1 MPGVVV
7 KAEPLEEQEIKL
19 FADVN
24 SCQGMSCSVNGC
36 QGTSRSAVSVK
47 AEIDEVNSIKTKT
60 TVMICMAF
68 FEIDDNVRKIAN
80 EFRFYR
86 NCSKTPVIKP

>member
-47 AEIDEVNSIKTKT
+47 AEIDEDIFSLMSIKQ
-60 TVMICMAF
+60 
-68 FEIDDNVRKIAN
+68 EN
-80 EFRFYR
+80 EESFPQQSSSFSSNSFNDLYE
-86 NCSKTPVIKP
+86 SDEDLLSDED